1 MSGGEQGVRE
11 AARINS
17 VADLLAHSHALESEA
32 VERYEELAGQ
42 MAAHN
47 NPELADLFRKMAAIE
62 AKHVARVDEMAE
74 DVELPHFAAWDYK
87 WLESEAPES
96 TPIGEAHY
104 LMTPHHAL
112 KRMLVNEERAH
123 GFFKAVADRTEDAE
137 VRAMAE
143 ELAAEE
149 AHHVELM
156 HQWLARYPEP
166 DAGWDADPDEPVSQ
180 E

>member
-1 MSGGEQGVRE
+1 MSGAEQGVRE

-17 VADLLAHSHALESEA
+17 VAELLAHAHALESEA

-42 MAAHN
+42 MAVHN
-47 NPELADLFRKMAAIE
+47 NPELAELFRKMAAIE

-74 DVELPHFAAWDYK
+74 DVELPHMSAWDYK
-87 WLESEAPES
+87 WLEPEAPET
-96 TPIGEAHY
+96 TPVGEAHY
-104 LMTPHHAL
+104 LMTAHHAL

-123 GFFKAVADRTEDAE
+123 AFFRTVAERTADDEA
-137 VRAMAE
+137 RTMAE

-149 AHHVELM
+149 AHHVDLI

-166 DAGWDADPDEPVSQ
+166 EAGWDEDLDEPVSP